1 MGIIASRAT
10 RIPDDMFLLAAN
22 VLSGMVTEDMLERGT
37 IFPPI
42 GEIRNVSFEIATR
55 IAAEAYRL
63 GIATQIEP
71 KDLKDLIRRNQ
82 YDHLHNFH
90 YSDSAFDD
98 LERQFMVDMR

>member
-1 MGIIASRAT
+1 MGVIASRAT

-22 VLSGMVTEDMLERGT
+22 VLSGLVSDKMLERGT
-37 IFPPI
+37 VYPPLR
-42 GEIRNVSFEIATR
+42 EIRNVSFEIATR

-82 YDHLHNFH
+82 YDHLHNFT
-90 YSDSAFDD
+90 YSDSAFDN
-98 LERQFMVDMR
+98 LEKEFMTDYQ

>member
-22 VLSGMVTEDMLERGT
+22 VLSNLVTDEMLKRGT

-42 GEIRNVSFEIATR
+42 RQIRNVSFEIATR

-71 KDLKDLIRRNQ
+71 KDLKELIRRTQ
-82 YDHLHNFH
+82 YDHLT
-90 YSDSAFDD
+90 SASYCDTAFND
-98 LERQFMVDMR
+98 LENEFEQ